1 MLSNPKSMLGEV
13 YRVTRKVNKDLEK
26 QFDKAMISIY
36 QRALFECRYKATR
49 FLQMIHESGGF
60 QTAKTLLHTPG
71 LQYGFEALWEY
82 RRLDLTME
90 ALVLKPPWNK
100 FFTDDEKQ
108 IARKRLTD
116 CGYTPE
122 E

>member
-1 MLSNPKSMLGEV
+1 M
-13 YRVTRKVNKDLEK
+13 NKDLER

-36 QRALFECRYKATR
+36 ERALIECRYKATR
-49 FLQMIHESGGF
+49 FLQMIHENGGF

-82 RRLDLTME
+82 GRLDLTME
-90 ALVLKPPWNK
+90 ALILKPPWNK
-100 FFTDDEKQ
+100 FFTDEEKG
-108 IARKRLTD
+108 IARERLTG
-116 CGYTPE
+116 CGYVPE